1 MFSVQGQILNTFSS
15 APSEKFP
22 KPSYKVQLLGEQTT
36 RDGQIRKEMLD
47 LVIPEEV
54 FNSIQGQVGR
64 HIRFPVGLFVSDK
77 GGIRAFFPKAA
88 DSSSVAFLQD
98 DEI

>member
-1 MFSVQGQILNTFSS
+1 MFSVQGQIINTFSS
-15 APSEKFP
+15 PASEKFP
-22 KPSYKVQLLGEQTT
+22 TPSYKVQLLGEQMT

-47 LVIPEEV
+47 LVIPPEV

-64 HIRFPVGLFVSDK
+64 HVRIPVGLFVSDK

-88 DSSSVAFLQD
+88 PTSVSFLED